1 MARLIAFDVNETL
14 LDLAAL
20 DPLFARLFGDPA
32 VRREWFAQMLQSMF
46 ISIVTDRYADFTAL
60 QMGALTLIARRHDTA
75 LSEEDRRQV
84 REEMQ
89 HLPPHPDVRPALERL
104 RGAGL
109 RLVTLTNSPEQV
121 AQAQIVNAGL
131 GDLFEAVLSADS
143 VRRLKPAPEPY
154 RMVAK
159 RTGVP
164 IEQVRLVAAHGWD
177 IAGALRAGCA
187 AAFVARPRMA
197 LDPVAERPDI
207 VGDTLAEVVGRIIA
221 VECD

>member
-1 MARLIAFDVNETL
+1 MAPLIAFDVNETL

-20 DPLFARLFGDPA
+20 DPLFARVFGDPA

-60 QMGALTLIARRHDTA
+60 QMGALTAIAARHDVA
-75 LSEEDRRQV
+75 VSEDDRRQI
-84 REEMQ
+84 REGMQ

-109 RLVTLTNSPEQV
+109 RLVTLTNSPEPV
-121 AQAQIVNAGL
+121 ARAQIANAGL
-131 GDLFEAVLSADS
+131 GDLFEAVFSADR
-143 VRRLKPAPEPY
+143 VRRLKPAPESY
-154 RMVAK
+154 RMVAE
-159 RTGVP
+159 RGSVP
-164 IEQVRLVAAHGWD
+164 IGQVRLVAAHGWD

-197 LDPVAERPDI
+197 LDPIAERPEI
-207 VGDTLAEVVGRIIA
+207 VGDTLGEVAEQIIA
-221 VECD
+221 VDQA

>member
-1 MARLIAFDVNETL
+1 VARLIAFDVNETL

>member
-1 MARLIAFDVNETL
+1 VARLIAFDVNETL

-121 AQAQIVNAGL
+121 AQAQIMNAGL
-131 GDLFEAVLSADS
+131 DDLFEAVLSADT

-207 VGDTLAEVVGRIIA
+207 VGDTLTEVAERIIA

>member
-1 MARLIAFDVNETL
+1 VARLIAFDVNETL

-75 LSEEDRRQV
+75 LSEEDRRRV

-154 RMVAK
+154 RMVAE

-207 VGDTLAEVVGRIIA
+207 VGDTLAEVAERIIA

>member
-121 AQAQIVNAGL
+121 AQAQIMNAGL
-131 GDLFEAVLSADS
+131 DDLFEAVLSADT

-207 VGDTLAEVVGRIIA
+207 VGDTLTEVAERIIA